1 MAGVTAVAPR
11 RTGARSLVATAFVAA
26 AIIVAAAAPG
36 VTASRRTGTPGVI
49 PPGTTGSIFAD
60 AVYRSG
66 PASSPGCPETLS
78 ITGPLPTAY
87 HANGTTF
94 RVKPADI
101 KMNGV
106 PCRGTQPDTALLMRF
121 GQDLTDAAEEMKY
134 IYVRGIQV
142 NWPGAVIAIDENG
155 MVDCEPQVKR
165 RDVRFR
171 TMVFL
176 EVRGKPRMELKAD
189 VEGGYCFMDLQR

>member
-1 MAGVTAVAPR
+1 MAGVAADAPR
-11 RTGARSLVATAFVAA
+11 RTGARSLVAAAFVAA
-26 AIIVAAAAPG
+26 AIIAAAAAPS
-36 VTASRRTGTPGVI
+36 VTASRRTSTAGVI
-49 PPGTTGSIFAD
+49 PPATTGSIFAD

-78 ITGPLPTAY
+78 ITGSLPTAY

-101 KMNGV
+101 KMNDV

-121 GQDLTDAAEEMKY
+121 GQDLADAAEEVKHV
-134 IYVRGIQV
+134 YVRGIQV
-142 NWPGAVIAIDENG
+142 NWPGAIDENG
-155 MVDCEPQVKR
+155 MVDCEPQIKR

-176 EVRGKPRMELKAD
+176 EVRGKPWMEFKAD